1 MDTTKRTEL
10 IYTIQMTKCY
20 SESYPSL
27 RNSDI
32 SVFLDPISL
41 PDSEN
46 TSQWSRW
53 RTTET
58 ARRTIFFANILN
70 YYTSHDYRTG
80 IKSPYYTP
88 LNDELILNMPL
99 PCREA
104 AWLARTEEDWNAA
117 MHEYQP
123 IPNHSSSATD
133 KPGHGALSSEN
144 FLIAILSKHT
154 KESLQGEVGTKVGFD
169 DSDELR
175 NLIILCAAEQ
185 FA

>member
-1 MDTTKRTEL
+1 
-10 IYTIQMTKCY
+10 MTGCY

-27 RNSDI
+27 RSADI

-70 YYTSHDYRTG
+70 FYTSHDHRTG

-104 AWLARTEEDWNAA
+104 AWLARTEEDWHAA
-117 MHEYQP
+117 MDECRPVQ
-123 IPNHSSSATD
+123 NRSSSDAD
-133 KPGHGALSSEN
+133 KPGHEALSSET
-144 FLIAILSKHT
+144 FLNVILVKHT
-154 KESLQGEVGTKVGFD
+154 KESLQHEVGTKVGFD
-169 DSDELR
+169 NSDELR

-185 FA
+185 FGGSITHSQS